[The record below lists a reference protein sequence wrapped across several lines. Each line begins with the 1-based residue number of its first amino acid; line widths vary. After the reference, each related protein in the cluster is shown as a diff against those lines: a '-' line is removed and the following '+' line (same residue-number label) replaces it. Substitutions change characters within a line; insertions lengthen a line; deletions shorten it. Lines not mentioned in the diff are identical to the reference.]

1 MSTFCILCQGDQAT
15 LKSDELSCFG
25 QNRSVLADPRDE
37 KIDDLPRAETADR
50 RWQQE
55 PRSRDR
61 GVMCHALIVTVTW
74 QQWLQLGQYY
84 WEFLGSEGS
93 TLLLFDCQNKI
104 SRKHKQSN
112 SSRQRPDKCKYK
124 QTNTGQ
130 PDAGVALWLRVWGG
144 MSDCWSVEVTVT
156 SWHPCHGHQD
166 VMRTLVTQ
174 LIRDQVSC
182 PSVSASAAPGHLGTG
197 ASVLPARAFS
207 LIRHLIQTWYWV
219 RDLDWMS
226 LDNVCM
232 APVTWPLLCPA
243 GGGVSILCVF

>member
-1 MSTFCILCQGDQAT
+1 MSYPVLVKTEH
-15 LKSDELSCFG
+15 S
-25 QNRSVLADPRDE
+25 SVLPDPRDE

-130 PDAGVALWLRVWGG
+130 PDAGVALWLRGDVWLLK
-144 MSDCWSVEVTVT
+144 CWGDRDIMTSV
-156 SWHPCHGHQD
+156 SWSPGCHEDPCHAAHPWPS
-166 VMRTLVTQ
+166 LVS
-174 LIRDQVSC
+174 I
-182 PSVSASAAPGHLGTG
+182 SVSQCSTWTPGNRSKCQPGLSPWPGTWLSPDIESGILTECHL
-197 ASVLPARAFS
+197 A
-207 LIRHLIQTWYWV
+207 
-219 RDLDWMS
+219 M
-226 LDNVCM
+226 
-232 APVTWPLLCPA
+232 
-243 GGGVSILCVF
+243 CV